1 MKKSLL
7 LFVCAV
13 AIATVSQAQ
22 VRFGFKGG
30 ANFGNLTGDIEG
42 NKMKVGFNAGAVAKI
57 SVSESFSIQ
66 PELVYSNQGTTVEEG
81 DIDIKMH
88 MNYINIPVMF
98 QYNISGFILE
108 TGPQIGILAS
118 AKAKADG
125 ESQDIKEFFK
135 STDFSWGIG
144 VGYQMSGSGLGL
156 NARYNIGLGK
166 VNDSEGD
173 EKVKN
178 SVIQVGLFYM
188 LGQGGHKE

>member
-1 MKKSLL
+1 MKKILL
-7 LFVCAV
+7 VFVCAV
-13 AIATVSQAQ
+13 AIATTSEAQ

-42 NKMKVGFNAGAVAKI
+42 TKMKLGFNAGAVAKI
-57 SVSESFSIQ
+57 SINEAFSVQ
-66 PELVYSNQGTTVEEG
+66 PELVYSNQGATAEEG
-81 DIDIKMH
+81 DIDIKLH

-98 QYNISGFILE
+98 QYNISGFMLE
-108 TGPQIGILAS
+108 TGPQIGFLAS
-118 AKAKADG
+118 AKAKAEG
-125 ESQDIKEFFK
+125 ESQDIKDMFK

-144 VGYQMSGSGLGL
+144 IGYQMSGSGLGL

-166 VNDSEGD
+166 INDSDGD

-188 LGQGGHKE
+188 LGGGGHKE